1 MRNALFAFAAA
12 FMAAGAANATVIS
25 LDGQTFDTSPTP
37 AIVGTNG
44 LTFLAQFTTSSQ
56 SLDNKSTGHTTTV
69 GIIQLVEDYL
79 ATLNING
86 VLFLGRAGDSEDLPT
101 GVNGV
106 TVAGNNNQ
114 LLTGTFTLHLAAGAP
129 DYSAEFVA
137 IHAGEGQSDD
147 LFEITNP
154 DPSQPLLTAQW
165 ATDNGHG
172 LSNFD
177 LFGAIQSDP
186 PCTGPDCDP
195 PGIPEPSSFGLF
207 GLGLLGLGAVIAR
220 RRNA

>member
-1 MRNALFAFAAA
+1 MRNALLAFAAA

-44 LTFLAQFTTSSQ
+44 LTFLARFTTSSQ
-56 SLDNKSTGHTTTV
+56 DLDNKSTTV

-79 ATLNING
+79 ATLHVNN
-86 VLFLGRAGDSEDLPT
+86 VLFLGRAGDSKDLPT
-101 GVNGV
+101 GDNGV
-106 TVAGNNNQ
+106 TVTGSNNQ

-154 DPSQPLLTAQW
+154 DPSQPLLTARW

-177 LFGAIQSDP
+177 LFGVIQSDP
-186 PCTGPDCDP
+186 PCTGSDCDP
-195 PGIPEPSSFGLF
+195 PNIPEPSSFGLF
-207 GLGLLGLGAVIAR
+207 GLGLLGLGAVTAR